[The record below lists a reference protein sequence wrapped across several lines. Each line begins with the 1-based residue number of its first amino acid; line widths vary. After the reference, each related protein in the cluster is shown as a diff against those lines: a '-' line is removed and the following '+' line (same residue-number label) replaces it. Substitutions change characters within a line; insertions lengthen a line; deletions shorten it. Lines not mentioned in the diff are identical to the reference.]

1 MSVAAIERWASEHNR
16 RWVGSTTPAVPCDG
30 RGSGPRDLAIARAG
44 NVDINGGRPRIGELL
59 QDAGVVGPEELAA
72 ALREQARSGGR
83 LGEILAV
90 SGIVPA
96 ATLTKALARQHQ
108 MDMLRPEDEPVAL
121 LTTRE
126 ARMWR
131 AVALSGAGN
140 GDGAVAVAV
149 ADARDEVL
157 AQLEA
162 RLECPVHPRL
172 CDEQTLDELL
182 HRLYAGVDADEVTRE
197 LREEAPHLSAY
208 RTAFS
213 RAQTLPATLLCSVIA
228 VGFLTDVR
236 LAATALVGV
245 ATAFFVVGTGFRL
258 YAAGLGSH
266 PGTTIDPPTGE
277 LARIDQRRLPVYTIL
292 LPLYKEKPSTVRALF
307 KALSELDYPKHKLDG
322 LALIEADDDH
332 TSAAIEAIGRPA
344 WLRVLSLPPGVPRTK
359 PRAMCIGLRH
369 AKGSLVTVY
378 DAEDKPDP
386 LQLKKAAWAFARA
399 DISVACLQAK
409 LGYYNPRQNLLTRLF
424 TLEYD
429 AWFNIFLPG
438 AHRIGA
444 PIPLGGTSNHFRRC
458 ALEACLGW
466 DPYNV
471 TEDADLGMRFARH
484 GLKTSMLESTTGEEA
499 NSRVLSWLRQRSRW
513 NKGYMQTLLVHT
525 RRPRTLLRELG
536 PKGTAT
542 FLLIIGGS
550 IVAALLAPLFWLLLL
565 LWFAFQPSWI
575 AAIFPGP
582 IFYPA
587 SISLVIGN
595 AALLLLGLA
604 AAVSRGH
611 DDLARYAL
619 LMPLYWLLMSI
630 ATYMALVELVLRPHH
645 WHKTEHGL
653 HLVEE
658 AA

>member
-1 MSVAAIERWASEHNR
+1 M
-16 RWVGSTTPAVPCDG
+16 
-30 RGSGPRDLAIARAG
+30 
-44 NVDINGGRPRIGELL
+44 
-59 QDAGVVGPEELAA
+59 
-72 ALREQARSGGR
+72 
-83 LGEILAV
+83 
-90 SGIVPA
+90 
-96 ATLTKALARQHQ
+96 
-108 MDMLRPEDEPVAL
+108 
-121 LTTRE
+121 
-126 ARMWR
+126 
-131 AVALSGAGN
+131 
-140 GDGAVAVAV
+140 
-149 ADARDEVL
+149 
-157 AQLEA
+157 
-162 RLECPVHPRL
+162 
-172 CDEQTLDELL
+172 
-182 HRLYAGVDADEVTRE
+182 
-197 LREEAPHLSAY
+197 
-208 RTAFS
+208 
-213 RAQTLPATLLCSVIA
+213 
-228 VGFLTDVR
+228 
-236 LAATALVGV
+236 
-245 ATAFFVVGTGFRL
+245 VGTGFRL
-258 YAAGLGSH
+258 YAAGLGSR
-266 PGTTIDPPTGE
+266 PGATIDPPGGE
-277 LARIDQRRLPVYTIL
+277 LATIDQRALPVYTIL

-386 LQLKKAAWAFARA
+386 LQLKKAAWAFERA
-399 DISVACLQAK
+399 DDSVACLQAK

-444 PIPLGGTSNHFRRC
+444 PIPLGGTSNHFRRW
-458 ALEACLGW
+458 ALEECLGW

-471 TEDADLGMRFARH
+471 TEDADLGMRFARR

-525 RRPRTLLRELG
+525 RRPRTLMRELG
-536 PKGTAT
+536 PKPTAT

-550 IVAALLAPLFWLLLL
+550 VVTALIAPLFWLLLV
-565 LWFAFQPSWI
+565 LWFSFQPSWI
-575 AAIFPGP
+575 AALFPGL

-595 AALLLLGLA
+595 FALLLLGLA

-653 HLVEE
+653 HLVEGT
-658 AA
+658 A